1 MYLTKV
7 FPGKKHIC
15 ITEQI
20 SDMSESP
27 ILITG
32 ATGFIGGFLAGELM
46 KMGRK
51 TILAVRP
58 QGNINARMRID
69 NLLRFL
75 EIEPK
80 YEPLVISAEIDKPGL
95 GLSEEFL
102 RILRDVPEVLHCAA
116 DTSFAERKRQ
126 QVENTNLQG
135 LQNVFDVLPKCKCFY
150 HMSSAY
156 SAGKQECM
164 VLEELQYP
172 KEFHNPY
179 EESKNEAEKLITELC
194 KEKGI
199 SLTIF
204 RPSITYGDSE
214 TGKSIRFNALY
225 YPVRTLL
232 FIRDMLK
239 KDFLERSGSRAAEL
253 GVSISETGNINLP
266 LIFPGNGYLNLVP
279 INYLIKAVTTIMES
293 GESGIFHI
301 INPKSDTV
309 AQLLHHIEILY
320 SITGL
325 KVAEERV
332 MPDGPLQML
341 INSYM
346 DVYYPYF
353 CDKRSFSDYR
363 TRKILDSYDIECPE
377 LTHDVFKRCMDF
389 ALEVNWNKII

>member
-1 MYLTKV
+1 MN
-7 FPGKKHIC
+7 
-15 ITEQI
+15 
-20 SDMSESP
+20 ESP
-27 ILITG
+27 ILVTG

-58 QGNINARMRID
+58 KGNISAHKRID
-69 NLLRFL
+69 DLLRFL

-80 YEPLVISAEIDKPGL
+80 HKPLVIPAEIDKPGL
-95 GLSEEFL
+95 GISEEFL
-102 RILRDVPEVLHCAA
+102 RILRYVPDVLHCAA
-116 DTSFAERKRQ
+116 DTSFAERKRE

-135 LQNVFDVLPKCKCFY
+135 LQNVFDVLPNCERFY

-156 SAGKQECM
+156 SAGKQES
-164 VLEELQYP
+164 VIKEEIQYP

-179 EESKNEAEKLITELC
+179 EESKNESEKLITELC

-232 FIRDMLK
+232 FIRDLLK
-239 KDFLERSGSRAAEL
+239 KDLLEKSGKRAAEL
-253 GVSISETGNINLP
+253 GVSMKECGSVHLP
-266 LIFPGNGYLNLVP
+266 LNFPGNGHLNLVP
-279 INYLIKAVTTIMES
+279 INYLVKAVTTIMES

-301 INPKSDTV
+301 VNPKSDTV
-309 AQLLHHIEILY
+309 EQLLQNISSLY
-320 SITGL
+320 SISGL
-325 KVAEERV
+325 RVADEEEFHN
-332 MPDGPLQML
+332 GPLQTL

-363 TRKILDSYDIECPE
+363 TRKILDFHGVQCPE
-377 LTHDVFKRCMDF
+377 LAYDVFKRCMDF
-389 ALEVNWNKII
+389 AINVNWSKII